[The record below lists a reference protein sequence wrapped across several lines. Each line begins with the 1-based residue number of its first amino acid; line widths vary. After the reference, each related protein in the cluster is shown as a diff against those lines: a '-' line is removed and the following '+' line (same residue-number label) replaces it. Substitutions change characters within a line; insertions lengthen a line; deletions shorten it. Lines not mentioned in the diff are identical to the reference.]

1 MLTYDNKE
9 LEIYEYTG
17 AGYERTMNFE
27 HWRVA
32 LANFGDSFDR
42 EKFCKIERH
51 MLTDE
56 VFVLLTGKATL
67 IIGEDLKQVEM
78 EPGKIYNVK
87 AAVWHACWM
96 SEDAK
101 ILIVENHNTSKDNT
115 EYMAVSGAAN
125 E

>member
-1 MLTYDNKE
+1 MLISDNKE

-17 AGYERTMNFE
+17 TGYERTMNFE

-42 EKFCKIERH
+42 EKFCRIERH

-115 EYMAVSGAAN
+115 EYMAVPGAAN
-125 E
+125 D

>member
-1 MLTYDNKE
+1 MLTFDNKE

-17 AGYERTMNFE
+17 EGYERTMNFQE
-27 HWRVA
+27 WRVA

-67 IIGEDLKQVEM
+67 IIGKDLKQVEM

-87 AAVWHACWM
+87 AAIWHACWM
-96 SEDAK
+96 SKDAK

-115 EYMAVSGAAN
+115 EYLAVDGSN
-125 E
+125 L

>member
-1 MLTYDNKE
+1 MLISDNKE

-17 AGYERTMNFE
+17 TGYERTMNFE

-42 EKFCKIERH
+42 EKFCRIERH

-87 AAVWHACWM
+87 AAVWHACRM

-115 EYMAVSGAAN
+115 EYMAVPGAAN